1 MTEFFDG
8 EYEQPGCQ
16 GFAYYF
22 VRAAAHSVSVCS
34 YGGPKTMA
42 KQNAKKSSKSTSKK
56 TSSRKA
62 APKAKS
68 QSGKSQSALELLKSK
83 LASIAEVVESYRPG
97 KVVDIVGAIKED
109 HKGLR
114 NFLDILKDVEK
125 PITERR
131 RAYKAFSEL
140 LKSHTTAEEEAVYE
154 RLPELT
160 GRTLHVKMAE
170 GFVEH
175 QLAEDLMKRIERAT
189 DPLVWGAHCNVL
201 SEIVE
206 HHLKEEERDLLPL
219 IRRKAP
225 VEMNMDMLTQFL
237 NIRAKTQKRASTK
250 NAGALKT

>member
-1 MTEFFDG
+1 
-8 EYEQPGCQ
+8 
-16 GFAYYF
+16 
-22 VRAAAHSVSVCS
+22 
-34 YGGPKTMA
+34 MA

-68 QSGKSQSALELLKSK
+68 QSALELLKSK
-83 LASIAEVVESYRPG
+83 LAGLAEAVESYRPG

-206 HHLKEEERDLLPL
+206 HHLKEEESDLLPL
-219 IRRKAP
+219 IRKKAP

-250 NAGALKT
+250 NAGALKVKG